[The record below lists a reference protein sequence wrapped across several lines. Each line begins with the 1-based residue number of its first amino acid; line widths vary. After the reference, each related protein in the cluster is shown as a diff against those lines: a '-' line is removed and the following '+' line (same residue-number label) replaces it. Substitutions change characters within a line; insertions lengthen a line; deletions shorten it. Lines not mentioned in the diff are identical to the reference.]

1 MNDRQ
6 FMLSCLLLL
15 SAACVTLV
23 LGGCAISRDVGAA
36 SGSGVRAL
44 VDPPPERVRDSL
56 CDFGILRGTSSMR
69 CVDEFKRKEWLDG
82 LV

>member
-6 FMLSCLLLL
+6 FMLSCSLLLA
-15 SAACVTLV
+15 AACVALV

-44 VDPPPERVRDSL
+44 AEPPPVRVRDAL

-69 CVDEFKRKEWLDG
+69 CLDEFKRKGWPDG

>member
-6 FMLSCLLLL
+6 FMFSCSFLLMAAFVVLL
-15 SAACVTLV
+15 
-23 LGGCAISRDVGAA
+23 LGGCAFSRDVGAA
-36 SGSGVRAL
+36 SVSGDRAHDEL
-44 VDPPPERVRDSL
+44 APVRVRDAL

-69 CVDEFKRKEWLDG
+69 CSEEFKRKGWPDG